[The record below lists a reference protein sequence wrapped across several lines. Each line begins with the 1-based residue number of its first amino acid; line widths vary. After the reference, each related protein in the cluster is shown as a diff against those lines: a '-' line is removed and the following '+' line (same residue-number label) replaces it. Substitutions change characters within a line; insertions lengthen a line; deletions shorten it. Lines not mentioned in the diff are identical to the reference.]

1 MLIFFYYKITSPISI
16 PLAQSSRIFV
26 VFGTYT
32 TWFSIC
38 FKNVHMIYFSTKVEV
53 NIVLNHFHLKFCKDQ
68 ELYTVLCLHPLTCD
82 EACARFLHVEV
93 VWICA

>member
-1 MLIFFYYKITSPISI
+1 
-16 PLAQSSRIFV
+16 
-26 VFGTYT
+26 
-32 TWFSIC
+32 
-38 FKNVHMIYFSTKVEV
+38 MIYFSTKVEV